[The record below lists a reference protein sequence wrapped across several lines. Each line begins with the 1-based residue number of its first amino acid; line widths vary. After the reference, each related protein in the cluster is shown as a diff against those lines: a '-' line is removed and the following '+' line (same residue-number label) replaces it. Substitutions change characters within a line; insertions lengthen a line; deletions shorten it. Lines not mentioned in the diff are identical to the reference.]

1 MVIHPDHTVVLASR
15 SRAVWRSL
23 FERDL
28 DLLLL
33 DLIYTSPE
41 FGRWLLE
48 STIGLPRADDAS
60 LSLEGAWHSVIGFD
74 GRESDLEAL
83 WTFNGSRIR
92 ILIEDKIEAECQP
105 GQAAAYAERAKRYV
119 EDGEADRAAT
129 VLIAPLGYP
138 ERYSEDTAAFD
149 YHVSIE
155 SIRDWVASNRDLQ
168 PRSAYIVAL
177 LDHMLDRSREGRS
190 TRRGGVNGRTAG
202 RGGKPQFPEL
212 YELIREE
219 LRSAFPHLGITN
231 SSEGEW
237 VYFSFPGKRGGVLL
251 RYRMRDHW
259 AELVFPKKSFDEE
272 TLRAALALAPLP
284 GAFIGERGQTERV
297 VWSPTPEIDV
307 RADPRSQVEQLRGA
321 LATVSALANW
331 YPNVG
336 RVRLQLAR
344 RARTEDTG
352 P

>member
-33 DLIYTSPE
+33 DLIYASPK

-155 SIRDWVASNRDLQ
+155 SIRDCVESGSPATQRLHRRTA
-168 PRSAYIVAL
+168 RSHAGSFA
-177 LDHMLDRSREGRS
+177 
-190 TRRGGVNGRTAG
+190 GRTVHSSWW
-202 RGGKPQFPEL
+202 RQWTDGGAR
-212 YELIREE
+212 RETPIPRA
-219 LRSAFPHLGITN
+219 LRI
-231 SSEGEW
+231 
-237 VYFSFPGKRGGVLL
+237 
-251 RYRMRDHW
+251 
-259 AELVFPKKSFDEE
+259 
-272 TLRAALALAPLP
+272 
-284 GAFIGERGQTERV
+284 
-297 VWSPTPEIDV
+297 
-307 RADPRSQVEQLRGA
+307 DPRGA
-321 LATVSALANW
+321 
-331 YPNVG
+331 P
-336 RVRLQLAR
+336 
-344 RARTEDTG
+344 
-352 P
+352 

>member
-155 SIRDWVASNRDLQ
+155 SIRDWVASNRDGGARRETPI
-168 PRSAYIVAL
+168 PRAL
-177 LDHMLDRSREGRS
+177 R
-190 TRRGGVNGRTAG
+190 
-202 RGGKPQFPEL
+202 
-212 YELIREE
+212 I
-219 LRSAFPHLGITN
+219 
-231 SSEGEW
+231 
-237 VYFSFPGKRGGVLL
+237 
-251 RYRMRDHW
+251 
-259 AELVFPKKSFDEE
+259 
-272 TLRAALALAPLP
+272 
-284 GAFIGERGQTERV
+284 
-297 VWSPTPEIDV
+297 
-307 RADPRSQVEQLRGA
+307 DPRGA
-321 LATVSALANW
+321 
-331 YPNVG
+331 P
-336 RVRLQLAR
+336 
-344 RARTEDTG
+344 
-352 P
+352 